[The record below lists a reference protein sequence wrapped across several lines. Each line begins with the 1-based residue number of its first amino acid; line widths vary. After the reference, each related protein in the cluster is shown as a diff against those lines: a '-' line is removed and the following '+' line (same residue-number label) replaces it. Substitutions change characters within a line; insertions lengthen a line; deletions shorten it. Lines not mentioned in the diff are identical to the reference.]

1 MKNLFD
7 IKDNVTV
14 ITGGTGVL
22 GRTIAKYLA
31 LNGAKVII
39 LGRKED
45 VGQAI
50 VDDIKNDGGQCEF
63 MKTDV
68 MDEACVQ
75 KNCDD
80 IIANFVRIDT
90 LLNAAGG
97 NMPGATIGPDKTFFD
112 LDASQFSKVLEL
124 NLTGTV
130 IPTQIFLKPM
140 VKQGKG
146 SIINFSS
153 MAAFRPMTRVCGYA
167 AAKAG
172 ISNFTQ
178 YMATECAK
186 KFGEGIRVNAIAPG
200 FFITE
205 QNRSL
210 LTNPD
215 GTYTQRGQDV
225 IRQTPFGRMGE
236 PEELC
241 GTIHYLMSDASKF
254 VTGTVAV
261 VDGDKIS
268 VRDYEEAKE
277 RNVGGRNNLTSDQT
291 YEISNSTLEQ
301 MIKDNIMG
309 KEYEAAGFGVTTDE
323 LMDQLTGEKPHQ
335 WAIQNF
341 GDGNGNVDKQRVND
355 YIQNLSTMPAEYY
368 NQWVEIEKYLK
379 KDRLEQKFNMDIR
392 SRFMGEIFR
401 E

>member
-1 MKNLFD
+1 MNELFN

-31 LNGAKVII
+31 KNGAKVII

-45 VGQAI
+45 VGNKI
-50 VDDIKNDGGQCEF
+50 VEDIKKEGYHAEF
-63 MKTDV
+63 MKNDV
-68 MDEACVQ
+68 MNQELVQ

-80 IIANFVRIDT
+80 IIAKYGRIDT

-97 NMPGATIGPDKTFFD
+97 NMPGAVIAPDKNFFD
-112 LDASQFSKVLEL
+112 LKVEEFQKVLNL

-140 VKQGKG
+140 VKQSKG

-153 MAAFRPMTRVCGYA
+153 MAAFRPITRVCGYA

-172 ISNFTQ
+172 ISNFTAF
-178 YMATECAK
+178 MATECAK

-205 QNRSL
+205 QNRTL

-215 GTYTQRGQDV
+215 GSYTQRGKDV
-225 IRQTPFGRMGE
+225 IHQTPFGRMGD

-241 GTIHYLMSDASKF
+241 GTIHYLMSDAAKF

-261 VDGDKIS
+261 VDGGF
-268 VRDYEEAKE
+268 
-277 RNVGGRNNLTSDQT
+277 NT
-291 YEISNSTLEQ
+291 YA
-301 MIKDNIMG
+301 M
-309 KEYEAAGFGVTTDE
+309 
-323 LMDQLTGEKPHQ
+323 
-335 WAIQNF
+335 
-341 GDGNGNVDKQRVND
+341 
-355 YIQNLSTMPAEYY
+355 
-368 NQWVEIEKYLK
+368 
-379 KDRLEQKFNMDIR
+379 
-392 SRFMGEIFR
+392 
-401 E
+401 

>member
-1 MKNLFD
+1 MNNLFD
-7 IKDNVTV
+7 IKDCVVV

-22 GRTIAKYLA
+22 GRAIAKYLA
-31 LNGAKVII
+31 QEGAKVVI
-39 LGRKED
+39 LGRKAA
-45 VGQAI
+45 VGEAI
-50 VDDIKNDGGQCEF
+50 VQEIQAQGGEACF
-63 MKTDV
+63 LVTDV
-68 MDEACVQ
+68 LNRETVQ
-75 KNCDD
+75 QNCDE
-80 IIANFVRIDT
+80 ILARYGRIDA

-97 NMPGATIGPDKTFFD
+97 NMPGATIAPDKTFFD
-112 LDASQFSKVLEL
+112 LDPAQFQTVLDL

-130 IPTQIFLKPM
+130 IPTQIFLQPM

-146 SIINFSS
+146 AIVNFSS

-172 ISNFTQ
+172 ISNFTA

-215 GTYTQRGQDV
+215 GSYTQRGQDV

-241 GTIHYLMSDASKF
+241 GTIHYLISDAAQF

-261 VDGDKIS
+261 VDG
-268 VRDYEEAKE
+268 
-277 RNVGGRNNLTSDQT
+277 
-291 YEISNSTLEQ
+291 
-301 MIKDNIMG
+301 
-309 KEYEAAGFGVTTDE
+309 GFNAFA
-323 LMDQLTGEKPHQ
+323 M
-335 WAIQNF
+335 
-341 GDGNGNVDKQRVND
+341 
-355 YIQNLSTMPAEYY
+355 
-368 NQWVEIEKYLK
+368 
-379 KDRLEQKFNMDIR
+379 
-392 SRFMGEIFR
+392 
-401 E
+401 

>member
-7 IKDNVTV
+7 IKDYVVV

-22 GRTIAKYLA
+22 GRAIAKYLS
-31 LNGAKVII
+31 LNGASVII
-39 LGRKED
+39 LGRKDE
-45 VGQAI
+45 VGREIMA
-50 VDDIKNDGGQCEF
+50 DIENAGGRCEF

-68 MDEACVQ
+68 MDRQAVQ
-75 KNCDD
+75 ANCDA
-80 IIANFVRIDT
+80 IVAKYGRVDT

-97 NMPGATIGPDKTFFD
+97 NMAGATIGPDQNFFD
-112 LDASQFSKVLEL
+112 LDTRQFQTVLEL

-130 IPTQIFLKPM
+130 IPTQVFLKPM
-140 VKQGKG
+140 VAQGKG

-172 ISNFTQ
+172 ISNFTAF
-178 YMATECAK
+178 MATECAK

-215 GTYTQRGQDV
+215 GSYTQRGQDV
-225 IRQTPFGRMGE
+225 VRQTPFGRMGE

-241 GTIHYLMSDASKF
+241 GTIHYLMSDAAKF

-261 VDGDKIS
+261 VDG
-268 VRDYEEAKE
+268 
-277 RNVGGRNNLTSDQT
+277 
-291 YEISNSTLEQ
+291 
-301 MIKDNIMG
+301 
-309 KEYEAAGFGVTTDE
+309 GFNAFA
-323 LMDQLTGEKPHQ
+323 M
-335 WAIQNF
+335 
-341 GDGNGNVDKQRVND
+341 
-355 YIQNLSTMPAEYY
+355 
-368 NQWVEIEKYLK
+368 
-379 KDRLEQKFNMDIR
+379 
-392 SRFMGEIFR
+392 
-401 E
+401 

>member
-1 MKNLFD
+1 MNNLFD
-7 IKDNVTV
+7 IKGYVV
-14 ITGGTGVL
+14 AITGGTGVL
-22 GRTIAKYLA
+22 GRAIAKYLA

-39 LGRKED
+39 LGRKEE
-45 VGQAI
+45 VGAEI
-50 VDDIKNDGGQCEF
+50 VADIKKAGGECEF
-63 MKTDV
+63 LKTDV
-68 MDEACVQ
+68 MNQDIVQ
-75 KNCDD
+75 QNCDY
-80 IIANFVRIDT
+80 IVEKYGRIDT

-97 NMPGATIGPDKTFFD
+97 NMKGATITPEQTFFD
-112 LDASQFSKVLEL
+112 LEAKQFQTVLDL

-130 IPTQIFLKPM
+130 IPTQVFLKPM

-172 ISNFTQ
+172 ISNFTAF
-178 YMATECAK
+178 MATECAK

-215 GTYTQRGQDV
+215 GTFTQRGQDV

-241 GTIHYLMSDASKF
+241 GTIHYLMSDAAKF

-261 VDGDKIS
+261 VDG
-268 VRDYEEAKE
+268 
-277 RNVGGRNNLTSDQT
+277 
-291 YEISNSTLEQ
+291 
-301 MIKDNIMG
+301 
-309 KEYEAAGFGVTTDE
+309 GFNCFA
-323 LMDQLTGEKPHQ
+323 M
-335 WAIQNF
+335 
-341 GDGNGNVDKQRVND
+341 
-355 YIQNLSTMPAEYY
+355 
-368 NQWVEIEKYLK
+368 
-379 KDRLEQKFNMDIR
+379 
-392 SRFMGEIFR
+392 
-401 E
+401 

>member
-1 MKNLFD
+1 MNLFN

-22 GRTIAKYLA
+22 GRAIAKYLA

-39 LGRKED
+39 LGRKEQ
-45 VGQAI
+45 VGNEI
-50 VDDIKNDGGQCEF
+50 VAEVEKENPSGSIEF

-68 MDEACVQ
+68 MDIAAVQ
-75 KNCDD
+75 ANCDA
-80 IIANFVRIDT
+80 IIAKYGRVDT
-90 LLNAAGG
+90 LLNAGGG
-97 NMPGATIGPDKTFFD
+97 NMPGATIAPDKTFFD
-112 LDASQFSKVLEL
+112 LDPLQFQKVLNL

-130 IPTQIFLKPM
+130 IPTQVFLKPM
-140 VKQGKG
+140 AEQKKG
-146 SIINFSS
+146 AIINFSS

-172 ISNFTQ
+172 ISNFTA

-200 FFITE
+200 FFLTE

-215 GTYTQRGQDV
+215 GTYTQRGNDV

-261 VDGDKIS
+261 VDGGF
-268 VRDYEEAKE
+268 
-277 RNVGGRNNLTSDQT
+277 NVFA
-291 YEISNSTLEQ
+291 
-301 MIKDNIMG
+301 M
-309 KEYEAAGFGVTTDE
+309 
-323 LMDQLTGEKPHQ
+323 
-335 WAIQNF
+335 
-341 GDGNGNVDKQRVND
+341 
-355 YIQNLSTMPAEYY
+355 
-368 NQWVEIEKYLK
+368 
-379 KDRLEQKFNMDIR
+379 
-392 SRFMGEIFR
+392 
-401 E
+401 

>member
-1 MKNLFD
+1 MNTLFNID
-7 IKDNVTV
+7 GNVTV
-14 ITGGTGVL
+14 ITGGTGIL
-22 GRTIAKYLA
+22 GRVIAEYLA

-45 VGQAI
+45 VGNHI
-50 VDDIKNDGGQCEF
+50 SHDINDKLSSCHSGGSCEF
-63 MKTDV
+63 IKTDV
-68 MDEACVQ
+68 MDSALVQ
-75 KNCDD
+75 RNCDE
-80 IIANFVRIDT
+80 IISKYGHVDT

-97 NMPGATIGPDKTFFD
+97 NMPGATITPDQTFFD
-112 LDASQFSKVLEL
+112 LDTNQFQTVLNL

-130 IPTQIFLKPM
+130 IPTQVFLKPM

-172 ISNFTQ
+172 ISNFTA

-205 QNRSL
+205 QNRAL

-215 GTYTQRGQDV
+215 GSYTQRGQDV
-225 IRQTPFGRMGE
+225 IRQTPFGRMGD

-241 GTIHYLMSDASKF
+241 GTIHYLMSKAAKF

-261 VDGDKIS
+261 VDG
-268 VRDYEEAKE
+268 
-277 RNVGGRNNLTSDQT
+277 
-291 YEISNSTLEQ
+291 
-301 MIKDNIMG
+301 
-309 KEYEAAGFGVTTDE
+309 GFNAFA
-323 LMDQLTGEKPHQ
+323 M
-335 WAIQNF
+335 
-341 GDGNGNVDKQRVND
+341 
-355 YIQNLSTMPAEYY
+355 
-368 NQWVEIEKYLK
+368 
-379 KDRLEQKFNMDIR
+379 
-392 SRFMGEIFR
+392 
-401 E
+401 

>member
-22 GRTIAKYLA
+22 GRSIAKYLA

-39 LGRKED
+39 LGRKEE
-45 VGQAI
+45 VGNEIAAEIQ
-50 VDDIKNDGGQCEF
+50 KEGGVCEF

-68 MDEACVQ
+68 LNQDVVQ

-80 IIANFVRIDT
+80 IVAKYGRVDT

-97 NMPGATIGPDKTFFD
+97 NMAGAVIAPDQTFFD
-112 LDASQFSKVLEL
+112 LKADEFQKVLSL

-130 IPTQIFLKPM
+130 IPTQVFLKPM
-140 VKQGKG
+140 TKQGKG

-172 ISNFTQ
+172 ISNFTA

-215 GTYTQRGQDV
+215 GSYTQRGQDV
-225 IRQTPFGRMGE
+225 IRQTPFGRMGD

-241 GTIHYLMSDASKF
+241 GTIQYLMSDASKF

-261 VDGDKIS
+261 VDG
-268 VRDYEEAKE
+268 
-277 RNVGGRNNLTSDQT
+277 
-291 YEISNSTLEQ
+291 
-301 MIKDNIMG
+301 
-309 KEYEAAGFGVTTDE
+309 GFNAFA
-323 LMDQLTGEKPHQ
+323 M
-335 WAIQNF
+335 
-341 GDGNGNVDKQRVND
+341 
-355 YIQNLSTMPAEYY
+355 
-368 NQWVEIEKYLK
+368 
-379 KDRLEQKFNMDIR
+379 
-392 SRFMGEIFR
+392 
-401 E
+401 

>member
-1 MKNLFD
+1 MNNLFN
-7 IKDNVTV
+7 IQGYVV
-14 ITGGTGVL
+14 AITGGTGVL
-22 GRTIAKYLA
+22 GRAIAKYLA

-45 VGQAI
+45 VGAEI
-50 VDDIKNDGGQCEF
+50 VADIQKAGGECEF
-63 MKTDV
+63 LKTDV
-68 MDEACVQ
+68 MNQEVVQ
-75 KNCDD
+75 QNCDY
-80 IIANFVRIDT
+80 IVEKYGRIDT

-97 NMPGATIGPDKTFFD
+97 NMKGATITPEQTFFD
-112 LDASQFSKVLEL
+112 LEAKQFQTVLDL

-130 IPTQIFLKPM
+130 IPTQVFLRPM

-172 ISNFTQ
+172 ISNFTAF
-178 YMATECAK
+178 MATECAK

-205 QNRSL
+205 QNRAL

-215 GTYTQRGQDV
+215 GTFTQRGQDV

-241 GTIHYLMSDASKF
+241 GTIHYLMSDAAKF

-261 VDGDKIS
+261 VDG
-268 VRDYEEAKE
+268 
-277 RNVGGRNNLTSDQT
+277 
-291 YEISNSTLEQ
+291 
-301 MIKDNIMG
+301 
-309 KEYEAAGFGVTTDE
+309 GFNCFA
-323 LMDQLTGEKPHQ
+323 M
-335 WAIQNF
+335 
-341 GDGNGNVDKQRVND
+341 
-355 YIQNLSTMPAEYY
+355 
-368 NQWVEIEKYLK
+368 
-379 KDRLEQKFNMDIR
+379 
-392 SRFMGEIFR
+392 
-401 E
+401 

>member
-22 GRTIAKYLA
+22 GRTIARYLA
-31 LNGAKVII
+31 LNGARVVI
-39 LGRKED
+39 LGRKEE
-45 VGQAI
+45 VGNGI
-50 VDDIKNDGGQCEF
+50 VSDITKDGGDACF

-68 MDEACVQ
+68 MSADAVQ
-75 KNCDD
+75 ENCD
-80 IIANFVRIDT
+80 AVMAKYGRVDT

-97 NMPGATIGPDKTFFD
+97 NMPGATIAPDKNFFD
-112 LDASQFSKVLEL
+112 LKVGDFQKVLEL

-130 IPTQIFLKPM
+130 IPTQVFLKPM
-140 VKQGKG
+140 VSQGKG

-172 ISNFTQ
+172 ISNFTA

-205 QNRSL
+205 QNRAL

-215 GTYTQRGQDV
+215 GSYTQRGQDV
-225 IRQTPFGRMGE
+225 IRQTPFGRMGD

-241 GTIHYLMSDASKF
+241 GTIHYLMSDAAKF

-261 VDGDKIS
+261 VDG
-268 VRDYEEAKE
+268 
-277 RNVGGRNNLTSDQT
+277 
-291 YEISNSTLEQ
+291 
-301 MIKDNIMG
+301 
-309 KEYEAAGFGVTTDE
+309 GFNAFA
-323 LMDQLTGEKPHQ
+323 M
-335 WAIQNF
+335 
-341 GDGNGNVDKQRVND
+341 
-355 YIQNLSTMPAEYY
+355 
-368 NQWVEIEKYLK
+368 
-379 KDRLEQKFNMDIR
+379 
-392 SRFMGEIFR
+392 
-401 E
+401 

>member
-1 MKNLFD
+1 MNNLFD
-7 IKDNVTV
+7 INGYVV
-14 ITGGTGVL
+14 AITGGTGVL

-45 VGQAI
+45 VGAEI
-50 VDDIKNDGGQCEF
+50 VADIQKDGGECEF
-63 MKTDV
+63 LKTDV
-68 MDEACVQ
+68 MNQEVVQ
-75 KNCDD
+75 QNCDY
-80 IIANFVRIDT
+80 IIGKYGHIDT

-97 NMPGATIGPDKTFFD
+97 NMKGATITPEQTFFD
-112 LDASQFSKVLEL
+112 LEAKQFQTVLDL

-130 IPTQIFLKPM
+130 IPTQVFLKPM

-172 ISNFTQ
+172 ISNFTAF
-178 YMATECAK
+178 MATECAK

-205 QNRSL
+205 QNRAL

-215 GTYTQRGQDV
+215 GTFTQRGQDV

-241 GTIHYLMSDASKF
+241 GTIHYLMSDAAKF

-261 VDGDKIS
+261 VDG
-268 VRDYEEAKE
+268 
-277 RNVGGRNNLTSDQT
+277 
-291 YEISNSTLEQ
+291 
-301 MIKDNIMG
+301 
-309 KEYEAAGFGVTTDE
+309 GFNCFA
-323 LMDQLTGEKPHQ
+323 M
-335 WAIQNF
+335 
-341 GDGNGNVDKQRVND
+341 
-355 YIQNLSTMPAEYY
+355 
-368 NQWVEIEKYLK
+368 
-379 KDRLEQKFNMDIR
+379 
-392 SRFMGEIFR
+392 
-401 E
+401 

>member
-1 MKNLFD
+1 MNNLFD
-7 IKDNVTV
+7 INGYVV
-14 ITGGTGVL
+14 AITGGTGVL
-22 GRTIAKYLA
+22 GCTIAKYLA

-45 VGQAI
+45 VGAEI
-50 VDDIKNDGGQCEF
+50 VADIQKDGGECEF
-63 MKTDV
+63 LKTDV
-68 MDEACVQ
+68 MNQEVVQ
-75 KNCDD
+75 QNCDY
-80 IIANFVRIDT
+80 IIEKYGRIDT

-97 NMPGATIGPDKTFFD
+97 NMKGATITPEQTFFD
-112 LDASQFSKVLEL
+112 LEAKQFQTVLDL

-130 IPTQIFLKPM
+130 IPTQVFLKPM

-172 ISNFTQ
+172 ISNFTAF
-178 YMATECAK
+178 MATECAK

-205 QNRSL
+205 QNRAL

-215 GTYTQRGQDV
+215 GTFTQRGQDV

-241 GTIHYLMSDASKF
+241 GTIHYLMSDAAKF

-261 VDGDKIS
+261 VDG
-268 VRDYEEAKE
+268 
-277 RNVGGRNNLTSDQT
+277 
-291 YEISNSTLEQ
+291 
-301 MIKDNIMG
+301 
-309 KEYEAAGFGVTTDE
+309 GFNCFA
-323 LMDQLTGEKPHQ
+323 M
-335 WAIQNF
+335 
-341 GDGNGNVDKQRVND
+341 
-355 YIQNLSTMPAEYY
+355 
-368 NQWVEIEKYLK
+368 
-379 KDRLEQKFNMDIR
+379 
-392 SRFMGEIFR
+392 
-401 E
+401 